1 MLTNNYS
8 PTSAYTQS
16 KLANLMYGLELARR
30 LEAAGS
36 PVMSV
41 SAHPGYSATNLQSTG
56 PTGFFKAIYKVSNA
70 LMAQSPSNGAL
81 PEVLAVAGN
90 EARNGA
96 YYGPT
101 RFGDS
106 RGPVGESRIS
116 DAAKDQAAAAR
127 LWTLSEELLG
137 VTWKV

>member
-1 MLTNNYS
+1 
-8 PTSAYTQS
+8 
-16 KLANLMYGLELARR
+16 
-30 LEAAGS
+30 
-36 PVMSV
+36 MSV

-56 PTGFFKAIYKVSNA
+56 PTGAFRALYKVTNA
-70 LMAQSPSNGAL
+70 LMAQRATDGAL

-101 RFGDS
+101 KRGDS

-116 DAAKDQAAAAR
+116 DAARDPEAAAR

-137 VTWKV
+137 ITWDIA